1 MADASVD
8 KAEQARI
15 VAAVRALDSHTLAVQ
30 LVEEE
35 DTHIR
40 LEAAADDVAMIRWA
54 VQSCW
59 GTLEVLV

>member
-8 KAEQARI
+8 KAEQAHI
-15 VAAVRALDSHTLAVQ
+15 VAAVRALDSHTLAVR
-30 LVEEE
+30 LVDEE
-35 DTHIR
+35 DIHIR
-40 LEAAADDVAMIRWA
+40 MEAAAVVAMIRWA